1 MAQPLS
7 SLPDALRALFGS
19 DEWIPFDRFM
29 RFALVDPDHGFYSQ
43 KKPVFGQ
50 EGHFVTA
57 PMLGDWLAVVIAQEA
72 TSLARR
78 LREAGK
84 TFCIREYGPGNGQLA
99 ADLLGNLGQR
109 DCWPHRYECI
119 EASVSR
125 QTEQAARLSA
135 SPGAIFS
142 AVEVLWPKTQEPFD
156 GLALANEFLDALPVR
171 LFEWQPDHA
180 EGPVLEWGLRY
191 APDTAGSS
199 LRSATNDPSIA
210 VSWQAKPADP
220 DFCRLVSARAQA
232 ASQLGLGWRPG
243 HRGEWCPELV
253 PWVKTVASRLRF
265 GEVLVFDYGYEA
277 YELDHPDRPFGTL
290 AGHSAHRRID
300 DWQALVAAPGTIDL
314 TAHVNFTEL
323 AQAFQEEGFEVELQT
338 QAAWMLDRGILDK
351 ARERLFT
358 NTQDLAGAPPPS
370 RASLA
375 QLSHLQ
381 MLLGDS
387 AMGQSFMVLS
397 ARRLSI

>member
-7 SLPDALRALFGS
+7 FLPDALRALFGA

-29 RFALVDPDHGFYSQ
+29 RFALVDPEHGFYSQ
-43 KKPVFGQ
+43 EKPVFGQ

-72 TSLARR
+72 TILARR

-84 TFCIREYGPGNGQLA
+84 TFRIREYGPGNGQLA
-99 ADLLGNLGQR
+99 ADLLANLGQL
-109 DCWPHRYECI
+109 DCWPHGYECI
-119 EASVSR
+119 EASPSR
-125 QTEQAARLSA
+125 QAEQATRLAACS
-135 SPGAIFS
+135 GAISS
-142 AVEVLWPKTQEPFD
+142 AVELLWPKAQDPLD
-156 GLALANEFLDALPVR
+156 GLVLANEFLDALAVR

-191 APDTAGSS
+191 APDLADLS
-199 LRSATNDPSIA
+199 LGSATTDPSIA
-210 VSWQAKPADP
+210 LRWQAQPADP
-220 DFCRLVSARAQA
+220 DFCRLVSARALA
-232 ASQLGLGWRPG
+232 ASELGLGWRPG

-253 PWVKTVASRLRF
+253 PWVKTVASQLRF
-265 GEVLVFDYGYEA
+265 GEVLIFDYGYEA

-300 DWQALVAAPGTIDL
+300 DWQALIAKPGNIDL

-323 AQAFQEEGFEVELQT
+323 AQAFQDEGFEVELQT
-338 QAAWMLDRGILDK
+338 QAAWMLDRGILDQ
-351 ARERLFT
+351 ARQRLFT
-358 NTQDLAGAPPPS
+358 NTQDLAGQPPSS